1 MQWEYRTILF
11 EFQKDGLLGDTF
23 IDDEDIEQTLNEQGL
38 QGWELVNVA
47 LIQEGL
53 LAFCKRQLKTAPVKR
68 KSLQEKIPATSMV
81 QPGQD
86 NGVRAA
92 HTTQN
97 LQQHKGLQKQSL
109 ERQSSRAIS
118 TLEDDAIGNI
128 KIS

>member
-53 LAFCKRQLKTAPVKR
+53 LAFCKRQMITAAVKR
-68 KSLQEKIPATSMV
+68 NSLQEKKQATPMV

-92 HTTQN
+92 LTTQN
-97 LQQHKGLQKQSL
+97 MQQENGLQKQRL
-109 ERQSSRAIS
+109 ERQSSRTMS

-128 KIS
+128 KIL